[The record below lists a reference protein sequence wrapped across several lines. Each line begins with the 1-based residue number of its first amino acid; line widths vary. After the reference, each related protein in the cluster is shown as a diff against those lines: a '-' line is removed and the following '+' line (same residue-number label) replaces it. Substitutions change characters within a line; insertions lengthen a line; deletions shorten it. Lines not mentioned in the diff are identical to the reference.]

1 MGTAMV
7 LGCLA
12 LALLFVSGV
21 RLGPVMKVMAV
32 LAALALIVAVA
43 SPYRRARLLSFL
55 DPTSHSSSSGYQV
68 VQSLIGLGSGHLFG
82 MGIGGGQAQWGY
94 LPNAHTDFIFSV
106 IGEQL
111 GIVGALFVLGLLAG
125 FIWLGIRAAMQ
136 SPDRFGALLALG
148 LVAWVAAETLINVGA
163 VVGVLPVTGIP
174 LPFISFGGSSL
185 VITMAAAGLLINVAR
200 QGESGVPPLRRRR
213 VHPTS
218 VTARRGTV
226 IAGGGTGGHV
236 VPSLQIAR
244 AMVARGHAASTI
256 ELYGSRRGH
265 EAATW
270 PALEFPY
277 TLLPGR
283 GIRRSLRPAAL
294 VANVGA
300 VLGLAWACVRAIGSF
315 LAAPAPGRG
324 RRRGLRELP
333 GRLRRRRDPCAARLR
348 DDRRRPGR
356 RQRPARA
363 FRGRQRRGLP
373 GTDLP
378 RAHVTGTPVAPEMAA
393 LDRSP
398 GGPARARAAL
408 GLPAD
413 RRTIA
418 AVSGSLGA
426 RRVNRAVA
434 EVAEMWRGCD
444 ALGLYHVTGRRDYE
458 AFAGGAHVTGRAH
471 GATRR
476 RTGEEKAGAGDRLVY
491 RVVPFEDHM
500 PDLYTAADVCVTR
513 AGAMT
518 SAELL
523 IAGVPAILVPLP
535 GAPRDHQ
542 TRNAEAL
549 VRMGVAV
556 HVPDPEC
563 DGARLARELE
573 ALLSEPERLRAMREA
588 ARGHAHPDA
597 AARVAELVD
606 AHAR

>member
-1 MGTAMV
+1 M
-7 LGCLA
+7 
-12 LALLFVSGV
+12 
-21 RLGPVMKVMAV
+21 
-32 LAALALIVAVA
+32 
-43 SPYRRARLLSFL
+43 
-55 DPTSHSSSSGYQV
+55 
-68 VQSLIGLGSGHLFG
+68 
-82 MGIGGGQAQWGY
+82 
-94 LPNAHTDFIFSV
+94 
-106 IGEQL
+106 
-111 GIVGALFVLGLLAG
+111 
-125 FIWLGIRAAMQ
+125 
-136 SPDRFGALLALG
+136 
-148 LVAWVAAETLINVGA
+148 
-163 VVGVLPVTGIP
+163 
-174 LPFISFGGSSL
+174 
-185 VITMAAAGLLINVAR
+185 
-200 QGESGVPPLRRRR
+200 
-213 VHPTS
+213 
-218 VTARRGTV
+218 TARRGV
-226 IAGGGTGGHV
+226 VVAGGGTGGHV

-244 AMVARGHAASTI
+244 ALVDRGHAASTV

-270 PALEFPY
+270 PALEFPF

-283 GIRRSLRPAAL
+283 GIRRSSRPAAL

-300 VLGLAWACVRAIGSF
+300 VLGLTWACVRAIGSF
-315 LAAPAPGRG
+315 LA
-324 RRRGLRELP
+324 
-333 GRLRRRRDPCAARLR
+333 
-348 DDRRRPGR
+348 RRPRAVVVVGGYASFPAGFAALVTRVPIVSVTTDAVPGAVVGLLGR
-356 RQRPARA
+356 FAAANAVA
-363 FRGRQRRGLP
+363 FP
-373 GTDLP
+373 DTDLP
-378 RAHVTGTPVAPEMAA
+378 RSHVTGTPVAPEMAA

-398 GGPARARAAL
+398 GGQALARGAL

-434 EVAEMWRGCD
+434 EVGEMWRGCD

-458 AFAGGAHVTGRAH
+458 AFAGGAHG
-471 GATRR
+471 GASEGARDGER
-476 RTGEEKAGAGDRLVY
+476 GAGEGEEQVDRLVY
-491 RVVPFEDHM
+491 RVVPYEDQM

-556 HVPDPEC
+556 LVPDPEC

>member
-1 MGTAMV
+1 
-7 LGCLA
+7 
-12 LALLFVSGV
+12 
-21 RLGPVMKVMAV
+21 
-32 LAALALIVAVA
+32 
-43 SPYRRARLLSFL
+43 
-55 DPTSHSSSSGYQV
+55 
-68 VQSLIGLGSGHLFG
+68 
-82 MGIGGGQAQWGY
+82 
-94 LPNAHTDFIFSV
+94 
-106 IGEQL
+106 
-111 GIVGALFVLGLLAG
+111 
-125 FIWLGIRAAMQ
+125 
-136 SPDRFGALLALG
+136 
-148 LVAWVAAETLINVGA
+148 
-163 VVGVLPVTGIP
+163 
-174 LPFISFGGSSL
+174 
-185 VITMAAAGLLINVAR
+185 
-200 QGESGVPPLRRRR
+200 
-213 VHPTS
+213 
-218 VTARRGTV
+218 VTARRGAV
-226 IAGGGTGGHV
+226 VAGGGTGGHV

-244 AMVARGHAASTI
+244 ALVDRGHAASTV

-270 PALEFPY
+270 PALEFPF

-283 GIRRSLRPAAL
+283 GIRRSLRPSAL

-315 LAAPAPGRG
+315 LAHRPRIVVVVGGYASFPAGLAALVTRVPFVSVTTDAVPGAVVGLLG
-324 RRRGLRELP
+324 RF
-333 GRLRRRRDPCAARLR
+333 AA
-348 DDRRRPGR
+348 
-356 RQRPARA
+356 ANAVA
-363 FRGRQRRGLP
+363 FP
-373 GTDLP
+373 DTDLP
-378 RAHVTGTPVAPEMAA
+378 RSHVTGTPVAPEMTA

-398 GGPARARAAL
+398 DGQARAREAL

-444 ALGLYHVTGRRDYE
+444 ALGLYQVTGRRDYE
-458 AFAGGAHVTGRAH
+458 AFAAGGAR
-471 GATRR
+471 
-476 RTGEEKAGAGDRLVY
+476 AGAGERGGGEGGGARDPLVY
-491 RVVPFEDHM
+491 RVVPYEDHM
-500 PDLYTAADVCVTR
+500 PDLYAAADVCVTR

-518 SAELL
+518 AAELL

-556 HVPDPEC
+556 LVPDPEC
-563 DGARLARELE
+563 DGVRLAGELE

-588 ARGHAHPDA
+588 ARGYAHPDA